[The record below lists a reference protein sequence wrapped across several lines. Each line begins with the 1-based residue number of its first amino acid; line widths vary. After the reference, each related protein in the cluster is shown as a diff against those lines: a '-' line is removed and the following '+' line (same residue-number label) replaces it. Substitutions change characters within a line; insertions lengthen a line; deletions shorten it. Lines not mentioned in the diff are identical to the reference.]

1 MLFIFSLFASA
12 YLVLKIETLFPRL
25 TLQNGL
31 FDIALIDCVSLK
43 NTLKKKK
50 KFVVSAGD
58 TGRQNSK
65 KEVMLGVE
73 VHGRGRGPSFLAP
86 RRKAIS

>member
-1 MLFIFSLFASA
+1 MCICLLFIFSLFASA

-50 KFVVSAGD
+50 KKKFVVSAGD

-65 KEVMLGVE
+65 KEVMLGGE
-73 VHGRGRGPSFLAP
+73 EHGRGRGPSFLAP
-86 RRKAIS
+86 